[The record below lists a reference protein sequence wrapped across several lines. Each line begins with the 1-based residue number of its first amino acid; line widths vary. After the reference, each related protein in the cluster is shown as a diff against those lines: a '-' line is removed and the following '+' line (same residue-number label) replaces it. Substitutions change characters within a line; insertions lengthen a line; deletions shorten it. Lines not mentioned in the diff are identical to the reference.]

1 MENQTAEK
9 EEPVTGGSVNWDQL
23 VSDFRN
29 KQDDVSFEAL
39 YRSSYSKLYGYLYT
53 LGHNKELAEDAIQ
66 NGFLTCYTKI
76 DQLADGARF
85 LPWMKQICYHEYLA
99 MAKKQGRTV
108 SLVAESA
115 EGEEYDL
122 SDIPDDGS
130 IGVPESGIEQE
141 ELQKLLQQAL
151 DSLPELQ
158 RISLIGF
165 YYDKKAIHSIADELG
180 VPENTV
186 KTYLSR
192 GRRNMNRQVRNHA
205 TAYGLKL
212 VPIAIVPVIAELLKT
227 EVQACELSV
236 TGGMVNASLASAL
249 AVGASKG
256 ISGTAASAASS
267 GAAGSA
273 GTGVFSGTTGTAVSS
288 GAAGSAGTG
297 AFSGTAGAAAATGTG
312 ATVSGAAGTAAAAA
326 TKAVSV
332 KVVAGII
339 AVAVAGGGA
348 AAVVAHNHSAA
359 KEESAAAISTVQETE
374 SAEPGSFEAAVAG
387 EDEEIDDAVI
397 QAYITYL
404 ENREYGEWDNYRY
417 TLAHIDEDDT
427 PELIEINWSSN
438 GTFDVLTV
446 KDNEVTPVSY
456 LPGESETA
464 SAEGDYHP
472 FYMMDADERYYP
484 RKNRIL
490 SAGAGGGIIDPGVN
504 VNVWSFETFQNDGD
518 GFYRDVNA
526 EINFDNSSTG
536 SVTIDGQS
544 VPTDMAYTF
553 SIDGRSATQEE
564 YEALYNQM
572 AQYEGVNSV
581 SFYQDYDRDAFLEIL
596 KNDYSS
602 LDAEVLEHE
611 NTDKMTMCD
620 VFVYQGDGEDDS
632 AETEESVAADYQE
645 VIDVIKQCGDA
656 PYNSDEAAQHEDYF
670 PMALNYDKGTPGYI
684 LMDLN
689 GDGTEELL
697 LTEGSAVDSAR
708 FESMD
713 TMDRVLSGAYIYAVF
728 TVKDGQVV
736 PVVSQGGVRDAYYL
750 CEDGMI
756 GHYSSGGAS
765 LWGYAFYKFD
775 GNALT
780 LQECIFHDTPGDG
793 TTTEDAFDVRCFY
806 TTAAPFVDKTTEI
819 TQEDFDTILN
829 KHSCKALSPTPIL

>member
-1 MENQTAEK
+1 MENQTEEK
-9 EEPVTGGSVNWDQL
+9 EEAVTAGFVNWDQL

-85 LPWMKQICYHEYLA
+85 IPWMKQICYHEYLA
-99 MAKKQGRTV
+99 MARKQGRTV
-108 SLVAESA
+108 SLVAETA
-115 EGEEYDL
+115 DGEEYDL

-130 IGVPESGIEQE
+130 IGIPESGIEQE

-158 RISLIGF
+158 RISLISF

-192 GRRNMNRQVRNHA
+192 GRRNMNHQVRSHA

-212 VPIAIVPVIAELLKT
+212 VPVAIVPVIAELLKT

-236 TGGMVNASLASAL
+236 TGGMINASLASVL
-249 AVGASKG
+249 AVGAAKG
-256 ISGTAASAASS
+256 TSGAVVS
-267 GAAGSA
+267 GAAGSVGADAFGTAA
-273 GTGVFSGTTGTAVSS
+273 GTASA
-288 GAAGSAGTG
+288 AGTG
-297 AFSGTAGAAAATGTG
+297 AS
-312 ATVSGAAGTAAAAA
+312 VSGVAGTAAASA

-332 KVVAGII
+332 KIVAGLT
-339 AVAVAGGGA
+339 AAALAGGGA
-348 AAVVAHNHSAA
+348 VAVVHSQRAA
-359 KEESAAAISTVQETE
+359 KEEPAAVSTVQET
-374 SAEPGSFEAAVAG
+374 AETAATEATVAE
-387 EDEEIDDAVI
+387 EDEEIKDEVI

-404 ENREYGEWDNYRY
+404 ENREYGEDDYYEY
-417 TLAHIDEDDT
+417 TFAHIDDDAT
-427 PELIEINWSSN
+427 PELIEMNESL
-438 GTFDVLTV
+438 TVTPYFEVLTV
-446 KDNEVTPVSY
+446 RDNEVVPFSY
-456 LPGESETA
+456 LPDESETA
-464 SAEGDYHP
+464 YMEEFDYHP
-472 FYMMDADERYYP
+472 FFMESSYAYYYP
-484 RKNRIL
+484 GKNRIL
-490 SAGAGGGIIDPGVN
+490 LDGSGGVITGYGVD
-504 VNVWSFETFQNDGD
+504 VNPFWFETFQNDGD

-526 EINFDNSSTG
+526 EINTDFSSTG
-536 SVTIDGQS
+536 FVMADGES
-544 VPTDMAYTF
+544 VPTDMAFTF
-553 SIDGRSATQEE
+553 SINGRPATQEE
-564 YEALYNQM
+564 YETLYNQM
-572 AQYEGVNSV
+572 GQYEGVNGV
-581 SFYQDYDRDAFLEIL
+581 SFYQSYDRDVLLEIL
-596 KNDYSS
+596 KNDYVS
-602 LDAEVLEHE
+602 LDTEVLGHE
-611 NTDKMTMCD
+611 NTDTMEMLN
-620 VFVYQGDGEDDS
+620 FVIYQGEGVDDS
-632 AETEESVAADYQE
+632 AKTEEAVAADYQE
-645 VIDVIKQCGDA
+645 VIDVIKNCGDV
-656 PYNSDEAAQHEDYF
+656 PYDSDAAAQHEDYF
-670 PMALNYDKGTPGYI
+670 PMALHYDKGTPGYI

-713 TMDRVLSGAYIYAVF
+713 VMDRVLSGIYIYAVL

-756 GHYSSGGAS
+756 GRYSSGGAS

-775 GNALT
+775 GKAFT
-780 LQECIFHDTPGDG
+780 LQECIFHDTLSDMPV
-793 TTTEDAFDVRCFY
+793 TEEEMNDVRCFY
-806 TTAAPFVDKTTEI
+806 TTAAPFVDKGTEI
-819 TQEDFDTILN
+819 SQDDFDAILN
-829 KHSCKALSPTPIL
+829 KHSCIALSPTPIL